1 MQPTW
6 FLKKLRWG
14 LAKLAVL
21 GKNSLE
27 NFVVI
32 SCIQR
37 CISCTQRTTSCII
50 EVVLCRQN
58 VGFV

>member
-1 MQPTW
+1 MQPTCSLHKAYMQPACSLHKPTW

-37 CISCTQRTTSCII
+37 CISCT
-50 EVVLCRQN
+50 
-58 VGFV
+58 